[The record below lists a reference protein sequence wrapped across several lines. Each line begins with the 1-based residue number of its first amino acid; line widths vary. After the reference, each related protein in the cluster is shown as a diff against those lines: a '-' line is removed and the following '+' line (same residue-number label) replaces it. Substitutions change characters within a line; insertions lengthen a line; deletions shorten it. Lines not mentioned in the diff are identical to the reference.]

1 MTLDRRRFLL
11 TAGLGVAAATA
22 SLPAIAAAHPKAEP
36 DWAALRSKLSG
47 QLFLPADSGYN
58 DAKLGFF
65 TMYDRHRPAAVARCT
80 RQEDVQAC
88 VATAVANDFPLAA
101 RSGGHSYAGYSTP
114 DRGLVIDISRMN
126 TVEVRPDGTVVV
138 GAGARLFDIYSAV
151 AKAGRLL
158 PGGTCPSV
166 GIAGLTLGGG
176 LSAIGRK
183 YGLTCDRL
191 VNARIITPDGT
202 IREASATP
210 DLFWALRGGGGGNF
224 GVVTSFTFQTAPSH
238 NFTTFNLSF
247 PAQASAAVV
256 HTWQTWCQEV
266 PDELWSQI
274 GVSGNTQLA
283 GTFAGPPNQLQ
294 GFLDTFIRRVGSQPT
309 GRDVRERSYFDTM
322 VSFAGCEPS
331 NGGCTPS
338 WNGGGGRLDRG
349 TYVATSR
356 ILTKPAADPQA
367 FVNLLNSVP
376 GMYTLLDSFGG
387 AIARG
392 GDAAFPHRKGIA
404 SIQLIKGVNNG
415 DEAAARAAMRPV
427 RDELGRM
434 FGESAYVNYI
444 DPQMPNWA
452 NAYYGANLA
461 RLRSIA
467 AKYDPG
473 KVFRYGQSL
482 HV

>member
-1 MTLDRRRFLL
+1 MTLDRRRFLQ
-11 TAGLGVAAATA
+11 TAGLGVVAATT
-22 SLPAIAAAHPKAEP
+22 SLPAFAAAHPKAEP
-36 DWAALRSKLSG
+36 DWAALRGKLSG

-88 VATAVANDFPLAA
+88 IETAVTNAFPLAA
-101 RSGGHSYAGYSTP
+101 RSGGHSYAGYSTL
-114 DRGLVIDISRMN
+114 DRGLVIDVSRMN
-126 TVEVRPDGTVVV
+126 SVEVRPDGTVVV
-138 GAGARLFDIYSAV
+138 GAGARLFDVYNAV

-176 LSAIGRK
+176 IGVIGRK

-191 VNARIITPDGT
+191 TNARIVTPDGT
-202 IREASATP
+202 IRDAAASP

-224 GVVTSFTFQTAPSH
+224 GIVTSFTFQTAPSH
-238 NFTTFNLSF
+238 DFTTFNLSF
-247 PAQASAAVV
+247 PSGASAAVV
-256 HTWQTWCQEV
+256 NAWQTWCQEV
-266 PDELWSQI
+266 PDELWSQLS
-274 GVSGNTQLA
+274 VSGNTQVE
-283 GTFAGPPNQLQ
+283 GTFAGPANQVQ
-294 GFLDTFIRRVGSQPT
+294 GLLDTFVRRVGSQPT
-309 GRDVRERSYFDTM
+309 GRDVREGSYFDTM
-322 VSFAGCEPS
+322 VSFAHCEPS

-338 WNGGGGRLDRG
+338 WNGGGGGLGRG

-356 ILTKPAADPQA
+356 ILTKQIADPQA
-367 FVNLLNSVP
+367 FVRLLSSVP
-376 GMYTLLDSFGG
+376 GMLTLLDSFGG

-392 GDAAFPHRKGIA
+392 DSAFPHRAGIA
-404 SIQLIKGVNNG
+404 SIQLIKWVNNG
-415 DEAAARAAMRPV
+415 DEAGARAAMNPV

-452 NAYYGANLA
+452 NAYYGPNLS